1 MRRIVLRVFALALVL
16 AIPLLAMSARAQE
29 STPAAE
35 EGAGLPPGISIAPV
49 TQVAPV
55 ELPGEPAA
63 MAVYRLIMEPGS
75 AIPTHPH
82 PGFEVVVVEAGSA
95 SYLTQEG
102 PAIQVIRAAFG
113 GGMVG
118 ETAATPEMAGPGT
131 EATTET
137 GDSAIFPAGNIS
149 DTRAG
154 DEGATLLIFELVAET
169 DEGTPEA

>member
-1 MRRIVLRVFALALVL
+1 MQRIVRRVFALALVL
-16 AIPLLAMSARAQE
+16 VIPFITLSARAQE
-29 STPAAE
+29 ATPDAE
-35 EGAGLPPGISIAPV
+35 EGTGLPPGVSIAPV
-49 TQVAPV
+49 TQVAPI

-102 PAIQVIRAAFG
+102 PAIQVIRG
-113 GGMVG
+113 GG
-118 ETAATPEMAGPGT
+118 TAIAATPEMAGPGT

-137 GDSAIFPAGNIS
+137 GDSAIFPAGNVS

-154 DEGATLLIFELVAET
+154 DEGVTLLIFELVAEAG
-169 DEGTPEA
+169 EGTPAA

>member
-1 MRRIVLRVFALALVL
+1 MRRIVLRVFVLALVL
-16 AIPLLAMSARAQE
+16 TIPLVAVSARAQE

-35 EGAGLPPGISIAPV
+35 EGTGLPPGVTIAPV
-49 TQVAPV
+49 TQIAPV

-63 MAVYRLIMEPGS
+63 VAVYRLIMEPGS

-102 PAIQVIRAAFG
+102 PPIQVIRG
-113 GGMVG
+113 GDT
-118 ETAATPEMAGPGT
+118 ETEATPEMAGPGT

-154 DEGATLLIFELVAET
+154 DEGVTLLIFELVAEHG
-169 DEGTPEA
+169 EATPEA

>member
-1 MRRIVLRVFALALVL
+1 MGRIILRAFALALVL
-16 AIPLLAMSARAQE
+16 VIPLVALSAQAQE
-29 STPAAE
+29 GTPAAE
-35 EGAGLPPGISIAPV
+35 EDTGLPPGVSIAPV
-49 TQVAPV
+49 TQIAPV

-82 PGFEVVVVEAGSA
+82 PGLEVVVVEAGSA

-102 PAIQVIRAAFG
+102 PPIQVVRAAAG
-113 GGMVG
+113 GAMAGA
-118 ETAATPEMAGPGT
+118 TATPEMAGPGT

-169 DEGTPEA
+169 AEGTPAA

>member
-1 MRRIVLRVFALALVL
+1 MRRIVLRVFALGLL
-16 AIPLLAMSARAQE
+16 LTIPLVALTARAQE

-35 EGAGLPPGISIAPV
+35 EGAGLPPGVTIAPV
-49 TQVAPV
+49 TQIAPV

-63 MAVYRLIMEPGS
+63 VAVYRLIMEPGS

-82 PGFEVVVVEAGSA
+82 PGFEIVVVESGSA

-102 PAIQVIRAAFG
+102 PAIQVIRG
-113 GGMVG
+113 GDT
-118 ETAATPEMAGPGT
+118 ETEGTPEMAGPGT

-154 DEGATLLIFELVAET
+154 DEGVTLLIFELVAEHG
-169 DEGTPEA
+169 EATPEA

>member
-1 MRRIVLRVFALALVL
+1 MRRIVLRVFALGLVL
-16 AIPLLAMSARAQE
+16 TIPLVALTARAQE

-35 EGAGLPPGISIAPV
+35 EGAGLPPGVTIAPV
-49 TQVAPV
+49 TQIAPV

-63 MAVYRLIMEPGS
+63 VAVYRLIMEPGS

-82 PGFEVVVVEAGSA
+82 PGFEIVVVESGSA

-102 PAIQVIRAAFG
+102 PPIQVIRSG
-113 GGMVG
+113 DT
-118 ETAATPEMAGPGT
+118 ETEGTPEMAGPGM
-131 EATTET
+131 EATTQT

-154 DEGATLLIFELVAET
+154 DEGVTLLIFELVAEHG
-169 DEGTPEA
+169 EATPEA